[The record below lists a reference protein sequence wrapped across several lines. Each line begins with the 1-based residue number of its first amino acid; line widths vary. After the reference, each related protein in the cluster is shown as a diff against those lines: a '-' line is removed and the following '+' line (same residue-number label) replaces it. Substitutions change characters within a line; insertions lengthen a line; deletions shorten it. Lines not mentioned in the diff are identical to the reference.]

1 MFLGYSLEVHS
12 GCGFSLL
19 TDMVGLAC
27 VSGTACHPRV
37 DNGIDLDAALY
48 LWPIYEWLSLSMD
61 ISQICFIRL
70 QA

>member
-37 DNGIDLDAALY
+37 DNGIGLDAALY
-48 LWPIYEWLSLSMD
+48 FWTIYEWL
-61 ISQICFIRL
+61 
-70 QA
+70 